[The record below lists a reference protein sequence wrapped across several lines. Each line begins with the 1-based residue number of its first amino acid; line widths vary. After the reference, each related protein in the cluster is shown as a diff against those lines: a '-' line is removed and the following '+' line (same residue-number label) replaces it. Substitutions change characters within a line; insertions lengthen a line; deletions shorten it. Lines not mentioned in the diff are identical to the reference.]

1 MALSDDT
8 RNHKRLSLD
17 LNDGKITQIL
27 ATCQPNIVQFV
38 FTQAKPFQ
46 HYVFTWDIQRDME
59 VQMHTFTPS
68 QSIPYVNLIR
78 GVTTRENYFV
88 PLTENHFFDMRFQ
101 YPLNF
106 FNGNEANKGDHKIEF
121 KLQDF
126 KKDFSEYT

>member
-1 MALSDDT
+1 MST
-8 RNHKRLSLD
+8 E
-17 LNDGKITQIL
+17 
-27 ATCQPNIVQFV
+27 IVQFV